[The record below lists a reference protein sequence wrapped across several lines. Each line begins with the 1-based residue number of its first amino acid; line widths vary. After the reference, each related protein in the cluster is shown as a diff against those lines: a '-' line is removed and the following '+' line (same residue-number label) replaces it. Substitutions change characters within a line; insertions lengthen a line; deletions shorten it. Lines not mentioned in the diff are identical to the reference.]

1 MAEKARL
8 SWLVTLL
15 KAAVSLGI
23 LGYIFAGVDFAA
35 LWARMDGG
43 VALTALGALAL
54 LQLQAMGGALRWT
67 LVLSAHETALAYG
80 AAWRNVLLGLFF
92 NQAMPSTIGGDA
104 ARVWNGYR
112 LGLPLGLSTR
122 SIVVDRVCSFLGLI
136 ALCAIGLPTLSEQ
149 ATDPLVV
156 HGLTTLVLGGLGC
169 LLVLLSLRHMPR
181 ALATWKGAAPFV
193 ALSNS
198 AWLALLSRRTAAPVL
213 ALLIA
218 PHLIDITVVWLYA
231 RAIGSEATLVQ
242 MALVFPPAIL
252 VAAVPVSIAGWGL
265 REGALVLG
273 FGVVGLPADQA
284 VAVSLLY
291 GFSAVITGVIG
302 GGLWAWRD
310 PDGMAALWKGRA
322 RLDGATTAMPTDGAT
337 KAIGPDGAAKAIGPD
352 GAAKAIGPDGAA

>member
-1 MAEKARL
+1 MAKKSPL
-8 SWLVTLL
+8 SWLGTLL
-15 KAAVSLGI
+15 KAGVSLGV
-23 LGYIFAGVDFAA
+23 LGYIFSGVDFGG
-35 LWARMDGG
+35 LWARMNAS
-43 VALTALGALAL
+43 VALAGLGALVL
-54 LQLQAMGGALRWT
+54 LQLQAMGGAMRWK
-67 LVLSAHETALAYG
+67 LVLSAHDRVLDYG

-122 SIVVDRVCSFLGLI
+122 SIVVDRVCSFLGLV
-136 ALCAIGLPTLSEQ
+136 ALCAIGLPTLSAK
-149 ATDPLVV
+149 ATDPLVA

-169 LLVLLSLRHMPR
+169 LVILLSLRHMPR
-181 ALATWKGAAPFV
+181 ALATWKGAVPFV
-193 ALSNS
+193 SLSQS
-198 AWLALLSRRTAAPVL
+198 AWLTLFSRRTAAPIL

-231 RAIGSEATLVQ
+231 QAIGSEATLVQ

-273 FGVVGLPADQA
+273 FGVVGLPPDQA

-302 GGLWAWRD
+302 GGLWASRD

-322 RLDGATTAMPTDGAT
+322 STEDVRAEEA
-337 KAIGPDGAAKAIGPD
+337 
-352 GAAKAIGPDGAA
+352 